1 NILVESDNLAQGSE
15 NEVGPSELKNE
26 LLEVKIDNLFE
37 STSIEIHA
45 DMEEK
50 VIPEH
55 EDSSLP
61 SNLPVAVQKD
71 VVEQP
76 ISLYTSED
84 GQYREI
90 IWAQGITPPSMGQG
104 GDFKKEV
111 TGEFI
116 EYTMPYEAGNG
127 YY

>member
-1 NILVESDNLAQGSE
+1 
-15 NEVGPSELKNE
+15 
-26 LLEVKIDNLFE
+26 
-37 STSIEIHA
+37 
-45 DMEEK
+45 M
-50 VIPEH
+50 
-55 EDSSLP
+55 
-61 SNLPVAVQKD
+61 
-71 VVEQP
+71 VEQP

-116 EYTMPYEAGNG
+116 EYTMPYEAGKG
-127 YY
+127 YYDANKSLDASLEDLNLCLRQFLPTCCTGGWNKIRSM